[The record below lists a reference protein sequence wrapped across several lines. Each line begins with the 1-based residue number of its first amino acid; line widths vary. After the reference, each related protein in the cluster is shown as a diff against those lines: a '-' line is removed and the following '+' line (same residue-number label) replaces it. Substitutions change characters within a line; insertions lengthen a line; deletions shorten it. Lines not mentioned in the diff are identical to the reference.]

1 MQQLANQVFVTAE
14 RLYLPDTHPAA
25 LQPVPLHF
33 AVWALAAIHLVQLHM
48 VHDSS
53 HDAWEQRW
61 PVLLM
66 LWLRIAHGALRSPDE
81 QAADGAQAAQ
91 LMTWMQL
98 AQRLLS
104 CCSSRAA
111 S

>member
-1 MQQLANQVFVTAE
+1 M
-14 RLYLPDTHPAA
+14 HPAA
-25 LQPVPLHF
+25 LQPVLLHF
-33 AVWALAAIHLVQLHM
+33 AVWALAAIHLVQLHK

-53 HDAWEQRW
+53 HDAREQRW

-66 LWLRIAHGALRSPDE
+66 LRLSIAHDALRSHDE
-81 QAADGAQAAQ
+81 QADGAQAAW
-91 LMTWMQL
+91 LVTWMQL

-111 S
+111 C